1 MTTVTEDQFAGWTG
15 PSSATE
21 QDKQD
26 RTERMIR
33 EAIDAHAAFKGS
45 GYSVYAK
52 GSYANNTN
60 VKSDSDVDIVV
71 ECQEVCYWHEHDP
84 SQGGHPAASP
94 YEGEWTPEKLRSEVK
109 AALEAKFPGSV
120 VAGTT
125 AFRVNSSS
133 STIDA
138 DVVPSFTFKYYFSD
152 GSFREGT
159 KLFKTSGGS
168 IDNYAKLQLNNGRS
182 KNTRTN
188 NAYKK
193 TVRILKRLENAMVT
207 AGVHTEVPSYL
218 IECLVYQ
225 CPDAHF
231 GRSTWNQVVRECL
244 ATIFNQTL
252 GSEPDENSE
261 RWLEVNEAKYL
272 FHSSQKWTRAS
283 AHAFANAAWNY
294 VEFE

>member
-1 MTTVTEDQFAGWTG
+1 MTKVTEDQLAGWMG

-45 GYSVYAK
+45 DYSVYAK

-71 ECQEVCYWHEHDP
+71 ECHEVWYWEEHDP
-84 SQGGHPAASP
+84 SQGGHPARSP

-133 STIDA
+133 SRVDA
-138 DVVPSFTFKYYFSD
+138 DIVPCFNFKYYFSD

-159 KLFKTSGGS
+159 KLFTTSGGS
-168 IDNYAKLQLNNGRS
+168 IENYAKLQLTNGRS

-188 NAYKK
+188 NDYKK

-218 IECLVYQ
+218 IECLVYN

-231 GRSTWNQVVRECL
+231 GLSTWSQVVRECL

-272 FHSSQKWTRAS
+272 FYSSQKWTRAS

-294 VEFE
+294 GEFE